1 MEGHFWNWSNR
12 KTKEVYIWMKGECEN
27 HDPRVFSWC
36 ISPLL
41 GIHLIFFM
49 CLQRIGTSYSFPWFD
64 SSLCIGVILH
74 GVCDSKPE
82 FNFFFPSRGREITL
96 SFVYLLA
103 GYYSYLSGLALAP
116 YLAFYAMAAI
126 GVISFIFRIIQ
137 KRNREKGEAY
147 FSSSRKH
154 SHRHWWRSF
163 SLKHTHT
170 CLKSSEP
177 ILLYNLNLL
186 FSDI

>member
-1 MEGHFWNWSNR
+1 MTLGFSLMHFASAL
-12 KTKEVYIWMKGECEN
+12 Y
-27 HDPRVFSWC
+27 
-36 ISPLL
+36 SP
-41 GIHLIFFM
+41 HFFV

-82 FNFFFPSRGREITL
+82 FNFFFPSRGREVTL

-116 YLAFYAMAAI
+116 YQAFYAMAAI